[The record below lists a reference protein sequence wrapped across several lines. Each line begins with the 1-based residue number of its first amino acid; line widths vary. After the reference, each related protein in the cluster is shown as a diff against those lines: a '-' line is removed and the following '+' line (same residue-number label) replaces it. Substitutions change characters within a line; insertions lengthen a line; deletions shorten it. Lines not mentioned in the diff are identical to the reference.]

1 MLVIPSSM
9 ALLNN
14 PPPQFFQLS
23 NGCDISTYF
32 FGVIGTI
39 NE

>member
-14 PPPQFFQLS
+14 PPHLSFFICQM
-23 NGCDISTYF
+23 D
-32 FGVIGTI
+32 VILVPTSLGSL
-39 NE
+39 EP